1 MSDLS
6 DRIKSL
12 QSMSLREFESSH
24 RCLQRLFLTVLTS
37 NGNCHESDG
46 SISYP
51 GSADF
56 KNYRAGT
63 NNNEGQVISSFLVVA
78 N

>member
-1 MSDLS
+1 MFYQIS
-6 DRIKSL
+6 DRHSL
-12 QSMSLREFESSH
+12 
-24 RCLQRLFLTVLTS
+24 VLTSPYLRNVGSFGPDQVATVYVSS